1 MGVSPTSAIYGDYN
15 ARSTPPARVAEKFVA
30 PPQFWDIAAPGNT
43 IIRGPRG
50 SGKTTILKMLEGEA
64 LESWPDS
71 QASRARELVTYSG
84 IFVPADRSWSG
95 QMAKIEERLDDEQ
108 LSDRLGEACFVLHSL
123 RALARCAAVRVS
135 LPAGK
140 QGHNRVPMERAQQEK
155 IATGVWRSWALPEPV
170 GSFEG
175 LRFAL
180 SDEISSIGR
189 LVRSAERNVEAIEE
203 LRRHPA
209 LTLDVIEAAIPLI
222 ERFNFAAGQEDHV
235 WSFLI
240 DEIEFL
246 PPGIHDVILGA
257 MRGRDPRIVQKV
269 SLAPYTRLS
278 EELSKPLGGWEG
290 HDLRSVDLVFKEK
303 KAGYEFSRKL
313 VMRELADVQNAPG
326 FPQLFGGPGFFERP
340 SGEDGYGEGSEN
352 LQAIKDLVAK
362 DSSFAEWLRNH
373 DIDVTAL
380 SEASELERA
389 STVRKAIPIIL
400 LRDAYLREGDDAHL
414 RGRSRKSP
422 PTYVGEHSSYAICE
436 NNPRLLKA
444 LLWKLIRRD
453 DEDRLTDGRR
463 GDAIKE
469 AAEEYRLHMRA
480 IEVPGS
486 VSETLLPRQFVDAV
500 GSHFAAG
507 IYGEDFD
514 PEPPLSFTVSAAD
527 LRRGDNLEQ
536 VLTQLTFYGALVQIG
551 ERDERRFRLGYMLA
565 PVYRLALRRGRSHA
579 LRSILPLGNS
589 SDVVGQLPIDEGDD

>member
-64 LESWPDS
+64 LESWPDGE
-71 QASRARELVTYSG
+71 APRAREMVTYSG

-95 QMAKIEERLDDEQ
+95 QISKIEGWLEDKP
-108 LSDRLGEACFVLHSL
+108 LSRRLGEACFVLHSL

-135 LPAGK
+135 PPLAT
-140 QGHNRVPMERAQQEK
+140 QGHNRVTMERAQQES
-155 IATGVWRSWALPEPV
+155 IASAVWQAWALPEPV

-175 LRFAL
+175 LRFAV
-180 SDEISSIGR
+180 SDEIARIGR
-189 LVRSAERNVEAIEE
+189 LVRAAEGSPQALEK

-209 LTLDVIEAAIPLI
+209 MTLDVIEAAIPFI
-222 ERFNFAAGQEDHV
+222 ERFNSAAGREDHV

-246 PPGIHDVILGA
+246 PPGIHEVIIGA
-257 MRGRDPRIVQKV
+257 MRGKDPRILQKV

-290 HDLRSVDLVFKEK
+290 HDVRSVDLVFKDNE
-303 KAGYEFSRKL
+303 AGYSFSRAL
-313 VMRELADVQNAPG
+313 VERELTDEPG
-326 FPQLFGGPGFFERP
+326 TPDLGQLFGGPGFFERP

-352 LQAIKDLVAK
+352 RRAIEGLSAK
-362 DSSFAEWLRNH
+362 DPSFEDWLREH
-373 DIDVTAL
+373 HVDVAAL

-389 STVRKAIPIIL
+389 STVRKAISIIL
-400 LRDAYLREGDDAHL
+400 LRDAYLREGDDGQL
-414 RGRSRKSP
+414 RGRSRKSA

-436 NNPRLLKA
+436 SNPRLLKA
-444 LLWKLIRRD
+444 LLWKLIKRER
-453 DEDRLTDGRR
+453 EDQLTDGRR
-463 GDAIKE
+463 AEAINE
-469 AAEEYRLHMRA
+469 ASQEYRLHMRA
-480 IEVPGS
+480 IEVPRS
-486 VSETLLPRQFVDAV
+486 VPEALLPRQFVDAV
-500 GSHFAAG
+500 GEHFADG
-507 IYGEDFD
+507 IYGEHFD
-514 PEPPLSFTVSAAD
+514 PEPPLSFTVSEAD
-527 LRRGDNLEQ
+527 FQRGDNLEQ
-536 VLTQLTFYGALVQIG
+536 VLTQLTFYGAIVQIG
-551 ERDERRFRLGYMLA
+551 EREEHRFRLAHMLA

-579 LRSILPLGNS
+579 LRSILPLTGS
-589 SDVVGQLPIDEGDD
+589 PAAAQLPIDEDDE

>member
-1 MGVSPTSAIYGDYN
+1 MDVSPTSAIYGDYN

-30 PPQFWDIAAPGNT
+30 PPQFWDIASPGNT

-64 LESWPDS
+64 LESWPNPD
-71 QASRARELVTYSG
+71 AARARALVTYSG

-95 QMAKIEERLDDEQ
+95 QVAKIEERLGDEQ
-108 LSDRLGEACFVLHSL
+108 LSKRLGEACFVLHSL
-123 RALARCAAVRVS
+123 RALARCAAVRVT
-135 LPAGK
+135 PPGAI
-140 QGHNRVPMERAQQEK
+140 QGHNRVLMERAQQEA
-155 IATGVWRSWALPEPV
+155 IATAVWRSWGLSEPV

-189 LVRSAERNVEAIEE
+189 LVRGLRRNAEALDE

-209 LTLDVIEAAIPLI
+209 LTLDVIEAAIPFI
-222 ERFNFAAGQEDHV
+222 ERFNSAAGQEDHV

-246 PPGIHDVILGA
+246 PPGINDVILRA

-269 SLAPYTRLS
+269 SLAPYARLS
-278 EELSKPLGGWEG
+278 EELGKPLGGWEG
-290 HDLRSVDLVFKEK
+290 HDVRSVDLVFKEK
-303 KAGYEFSRKL
+303 KAGYSFSHKL
-313 VMRELADVQNAPG
+313 IMRELKDVPDAPDLV
-326 FPQLFGGPGFFERP
+326 QLFGGPGFFERS

-352 LQAIKDLVAK
+352 LLAIEELAAK
-362 DSSFAEWLRNH
+362 DPSFAEWLRKH
-373 DIDVTAL
+373 DVDVAAL

-400 LRDAYLREGDDAHL
+400 LRDAYLREGDDAQLH
-414 RGRSRKSP
+414 GRSRKSP

-444 LLWKLIRRD
+444 LLWKLIRRND
-453 DEDRLTDGRR
+453 DDHLTDGRR

-480 IEVPGS
+480 IEVPRS
-486 VSETLLPRQFVDAV
+486 VPEALLPRQFVDAV
-500 GSHFAAG
+500 GGHFAAG

-514 PEPPLSFTVSAAD
+514 PEPPLSFTVSGAD

-536 VLTQLTFYGALVQIG
+536 VLTQLTFYGAIVQIG
-551 ERDERRFRLGYMLA
+551 EKDERRFRLAHMLA

-579 LRSILPLGNS
+579 LRSILPLTDS
-589 SDVVGQLPIDEGDD
+589 PETVEQLPIDSADE

>member
-1 MGVSPTSAIYGDYN
+1 MERGQQ
-15 ARSTPPARVAEKFVA
+15 EE
-30 PPQFWDIAAPGNT
+30 IAA
-43 IIRGPRG
+43 
-50 SGKTTILKMLEGEA
+50 
-64 LESWPDS
+64 
-71 QASRARELVTYSG
+71 
-84 IFVPADRSWSG
+84 
-95 QMAKIEERLDDEQ
+95 
-108 LSDRLGEACFVLHSL
+108 
-123 RALARCAAVRVS
+123 
-135 LPAGK
+135 
-140 QGHNRVPMERAQQEK
+140 
-155 IATGVWRSWALPEPV
+155 GVWRSWALREPV

-180 SDEISSIGR
+180 SDEISNIGR
-189 LVRSAERNVEAIEE
+189 LVRGAERHPDCLDE

-209 LTLDVIEAAIPLI
+209 LDLDVIEAAIPFI
-222 ERFNFAAGQEDHV
+222 ERFNLVAGQEDHV

-246 PPGIHDVILGA
+246 PPGIHDVILRA
-257 MRGRDPRIVQKV
+257 MRGRDPRIIQKV

-290 HDLRSVDLVFKEK
+290 HDLRSVDLMFQEK

-313 VMRELADVQNAPG
+313 VVRELQDVPDAPDLH
-326 FPQLFGGPGFFERP
+326 QLFGGPGFFERP
-340 SGEDGYGEGSEN
+340 SGEDGYGEGSDN
-352 LQAIKDLVAK
+352 LEAIQSLASKDF
-362 DSSFAEWLRNH
+362 SFAEWLGKH
-373 DIDVTAL
+373 DVDVGSL

-400 LRDAYLREGDDAHL
+400 LRDAYLREGDDSHL
-414 RGRSRKSP
+414 QGRSRKSP
-422 PTYVGEHSSYAICE
+422 PTYVGEYASYAICE

-453 DEDRLTDGRR
+453 EEDGLTDGRR

-486 VSETLLPRQFVDAV
+486 VSEALLPRQFVDTV

-507 IYGEDFD
+507 IYGDDFD

-536 VLTQLTFYGALVQIG
+536 VLTQLTFYGAIIQIG

-565 PVYRLALRRGRSHA
+565 PVYRLALRLGRSHA
-579 LRSILPLGNS
+579 LRNILPLGGPSNT
-589 SDVVGQLPIDEGDD
+589 VEQLPIEDDE